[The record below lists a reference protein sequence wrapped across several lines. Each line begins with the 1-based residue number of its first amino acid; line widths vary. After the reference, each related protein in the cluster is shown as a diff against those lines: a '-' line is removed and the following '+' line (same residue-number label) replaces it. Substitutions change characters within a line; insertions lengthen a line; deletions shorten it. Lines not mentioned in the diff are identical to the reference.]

1 MKYLYIGRHG
11 DAERIYTAPSDFGRR
26 LTPVGAEHAVCVA
39 QILQKSSEFKRPE
52 RILSSNAPRAW
63 STAEIYANEWQLDV
77 ETQLT
82 AFPSLYSGDQHTYLN
97 TLVRS
102 LPDEV
107 DCAMI
112 VGHNPTVSYLLATL
126 LGSTPATMQKGD
138 VALVAFETMENGSSW
153 ENLYTE
159 TGKLIHF
166 VIAASAGEVMRKDP
180 SK

>member
-26 LTPVGAEHAVCVA
+26 LTPVGAERAACVA
-39 QILQKSSEFKRPE
+39 QILQKGTNFQRPE

-63 STAEIYANEWQLDV
+63 RTAEIYANQWKLNV

-126 LGSTPATMQKGD
+126 LGSTPGTMQKGD
-138 VALVAFETMENGSSW
+138 VALVAFETVENGCNW
-153 ENLYTE
+153 ENLYPE
-159 TGKLIHF
+159 TGNLIHF
-166 VIAASAGEVMRKDP
+166 VIASSACEVMRKEGP
-180 SK
+180 K